1 MTKAIISRYAK
12 IKMPEV
18 SNNFWHFYNW
28 GHSFYYQRLYLNR
41 RCVPIPLYFIALP
54 IKFELSNISLEILYA
69 ARS

>member
-28 GHSFYYQRLYLNR
+28 GHSFYYQRLYNWGHSLMPTPETSLTL
-41 RCVPIPLYFIALP
+41 RCVPIH
-54 IKFELSNISLEILYA
+54 
-69 ARS
+69 